1 MRVIATL
8 SRAVLRDAE
17 TAGHRRP
24 LEDFGVEFVNDTCW
38 CMLGDTVPYPPVTA
52 ARALITNSGKRARV
66 LLSDSRMIL

>member
-52 ARALITNSGKRARV
+52 ARAVITNSGARV
-66 LLSDSRMIL
+66 WGGVKPSLFA